1 MTDNPYIRLARES
14 LEAYV
19 IEGKKIDLPPD
30 LPEEMLKQRA
40 GVFVSLKKGGQL
52 RGCIGTVAPTRD
64 CIAREI
70 IENAISAGCRDPR
83 FYPVSEKELKD
94 LEYSVDVLKEPEPIR
109 SLEELDPQRYGVI
122 VKKGYRSGLLLPNLD
137 GIDTP
142 QQQVYIACQKAGID
156 PGGDFEMLRF
166 EVIRYKEK

>member
-1 MTDNPYIRLARES
+1 MTDNPYTRLARES
-14 LEAYV
+14 LETYV

-40 GVFVSLKKGGQL
+40 GVFVSLKKKGQL
-52 RGCIGTVAPTRD
+52 RGCIGTVAPTKD

-83 FYPVSEKELKD
+83 FYPVTENELKD
-94 LEYSVDVLKEPEPIR
+94 LEYSVDVLKEPEPIK
-109 SLEELDPQRYGVI
+109 SLEELDPQKYGVI
-122 VKKGYRSGLLLPNLD
+122 VRKGYRSGLLLPNLE

-156 PGGDFEMLRF
+156 PMEDFEMLRF